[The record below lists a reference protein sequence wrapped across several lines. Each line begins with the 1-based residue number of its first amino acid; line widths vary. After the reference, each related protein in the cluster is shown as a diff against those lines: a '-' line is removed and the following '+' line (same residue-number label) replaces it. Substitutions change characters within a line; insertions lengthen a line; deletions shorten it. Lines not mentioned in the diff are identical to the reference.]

1 LSGPAPA
8 LRVDGS
14 SVHPYK
20 ALASVSWIGRRLM
33 STTRQNGL
41 SRIELLCAEQGLRM
55 TGQRRVIARVL
66 SSAKDHP
73 DVEEVYRR
81 ANEID
86 SRISL
91 STVYR
96 TLKLFAEKGILER
109 HDFGHGRG
117 RYEAAAREH
126 HDHLIDVE
134 TGRVIEFRNEA
145 IEALQDRIA
154 RELGFKLVGHR
165 LELYGVKAKA
175 AKKS

>member
-1 LSGPAPA
+1 
-8 LRVDGS
+8 
-14 SVHPYK
+14 
-20 ALASVSWIGRRLM
+20 M
-33 STTRQNGL
+33 SETDKKCLN
-41 SRIELLCAEQGLRM
+41 RIEALCAEQGLRM

-66 SSAKDHP
+66 CSAKDHP

-81 ANEID
+81 ANEVD
-86 SRISL
+86 AGISL

-117 RYEAAAREH
+117 RYEEASTDH

-134 TGRVIEFRNEA
+134 SGRVIEFRNEA

-165 LELYGVKAKA
+165 LELYGVRMKG
-175 AKKS
+175 AKKP